1 MQLAYSEDHRMLSET
16 LERFVTNEYA
26 FETRDAAANSAS
38 GYSPELWSQ
47 FAELGIIGALFDEAA
62 GGFGGRGTDI
72 ALVFEGIGR
81 GIVAEPFHAV
91 LRGGSCLAAGNDAQ
105 RELLET
111 VIAGE
116 SLVTLA
122 YCEPG
127 SDYAADAVGTTAT
140 RDGDGWVIDGSK
152 IAVPFG
158 ATADWVVVA
167 ARTAGDTGE
176 THGVSLF
183 VVPRTAA
190 GLSSHGFTN
199 VDGGASADLVFD
211 KVRVGAD
218 ALLGSEN
225 EGFPILA
232 SALDRGVLALSAE
245 ALGVMSVTSLLTLD
259 YLRDRRQFGVHIG
272 SFQALQHRIV
282 EVVIGIEQARS
293 AVANAASALDDE
305 DERTAARMLSA
316 AKYTVGRTGRRVSEE
331 AIQMHGGNGMIW
343 EVPVAHYAKRLVM
356 IDHELGD
363 EDFHLQRYIA
373 LGDE

>member
-1 MQLAYSEDHRMLSET
+1 MQLAYNEDHRMLSET

-26 FETRDAAANSAS
+26 FETRDAAANSAA

-47 FAELGIIGALFDEAA
+47 FAEIGIIGALFAESA

-105 RELLET
+105 RELLES

-127 SDYAADAVGTTAT
+127 TDYAPDTVGTTAT
-140 RDGDGWVIDGSK
+140 RDGDDWIIEGSK
-152 IAVPFG
+152 LAVPFG
-158 ATADWVVVA
+158 NIADSIVVS
-167 ARTAGDTGE
+167 ARTSGEAGSR
-176 THGVSLF
+176 HGISLF
-183 VVPRTAA
+183 VVPRDAA
-190 GLSSHGFTN
+190 GIDAETYIN
-199 VDGGASADLVFD
+199 VDGGASADLAFN
-211 KVRVGAD
+211 KVRVDAD
-218 ALLGSEN
+218 ALLGSEDD
-225 EGFPILA
+225 GYPILEA
-232 SALDRGVLALSAE
+232 ALNRGVLALSAE
-245 ALGVMSVTSLLTLD
+245 ALGVMAVTSQLTLD

-282 EVVIGIEQARS
+282 DVVIAIEQARS
-293 AVANAASALDDE
+293 AVANAASALDE
-305 DERTAARMLSA
+305 DEQAAARSLSA
-316 AKYTVGRTGRRVSEE
+316 AKYTVGRTGRRVAEE

-363 EDFHLQRYIA
+363 EDFHLQRFIA
-373 LGDE
+373 LGDG

>member
-1 MQLAYSEDHRMLSET
+1 MQLAYNEDHRMLAET

-26 FETRDAAANSAS
+26 FEIRDAAANSAS
-38 GYSPELWSQ
+38 GFSPELWSQ
-47 FAELGIIGALFDEAA
+47 FAELGIIGALFEESA
-62 GGFGGRGTDI
+62 GGFGGTGADI

-105 RELLET
+105 RELLES

-116 SLVTLA
+116 SLVSLA

-127 SDYAADAVGTTAT
+127 SDYAADKVSTSAT
-140 RDGDGWVIDGSK
+140 RDGNAWIITGQK
-152 IAVPFG
+152 LAVPF
-158 ATADWVVVA
+158 AEAADSIVVS
-167 ARTAGDTGE
+167 ARTSGRGDSTD
-176 THGVSLF
+176 GVSLF
-183 VVPRTAA
+183 VVPCATA
-190 GLSSHGFTN
+190 GLSCDPYIN
-199 VDGGASADLVFD
+199 VDGGASADLVLEQ
-211 KVRVGAD
+211 VRVGSD
-218 ALLGSEN
+218 ALLGD
-225 EGFPILA
+225 EGKGHSILEA
-232 SALDRGVLALSAE
+232 ALNRGLLALSAE
-245 ALGVMSVTSLLTLD
+245 ALGVMSVTSHLTLD

-293 AVANAASALDDE
+293 AVANAASALDDQ

-316 AKYTVGRTGRRVSEE
+316 AKYTVGHTGRRVSEE

-343 EVPVAHYAKRLVM
+343 EVAVAHYAKRLVM

-373 LGDE
+373 RR

>member
-1 MQLAYSEDHRMLSET
+1 MQLAYNEDHRMLSET

-26 FETRDAAANSAS
+26 FETRDAAANSAA

-47 FAELGIIGALFDEAA
+47 FAELGIIGALFAESA

-105 RELLET
+105 RELLES
-111 VIAGE
+111 VIGGE

-122 YCEPG
+122 YCEAG
-127 SDYAADAVGTTAT
+127 TDYAPDTVGTTAT
-140 RDGDGWVIDGSK
+140 RDGDDWIIDGGK

-158 ATADWVVVA
+158 NIADSIVVS
-167 ARTAGDTGE
+167 ARTSGE
-176 THGVSLF
+176 AESPHGISLF
-183 VVPRTAA
+183 VVPRGAA
-190 GLSSHGFTN
+190 GIDADTYIN
-199 VDGGASADLVFD
+199 VDGGASADIVFN
-211 KVRVGAD
+211 KVRVDAN
-218 ALLGSEN
+218 ALLGSEDA
-225 EGFPILA
+225 GYPILEA
-232 SALDRGVLALSAE
+232 ALNRGALALSAE
-245 ALGVMSVTSLLTLD
+245 ALGVMAVTSQLTLD

-282 EVVIGIEQARS
+282 DVVIAIEQARS
-293 AVANAASALDDE
+293 AVANAASALDE
-305 DERTAARMLSA
+305 NEQAAARSLSA
-316 AKYTVGRTGRRVSEE
+316 AKYTVGHTGRRVAEE

-363 EDFHLQRYIA
+363 EDFHLQRFIA
-373 LGDE
+373 LGDG

>member
-1 MQLAYSEDHRMLSET
+1 MQLAYNEDHRMLAET
-16 LERFVTNEYA
+16 LERFVNNEYA
-26 FETRDAAANSAS
+26 FDTRDAAANSAS

-47 FAELGIIGALFDEAA
+47 FADLGIIGALFEESA
-62 GGFGGRGTDI
+62 GGFGGTGADI

-91 LRGGSCLAAGNDAQ
+91 LRGGSCLAAGNEAQ
-105 RELLET
+105 RELLES

-127 SDYAADAVGTTAT
+127 TDYAPDRLGTSAT
-140 RDGDGWVIDGSK
+140 RDGNDWVIEGRK

-158 ATADWVVVA
+158 DAADSIVVS
-167 ARTAGDTGE
+167 ARTAGDAENKSGI
-176 THGVSLF
+176 SLF

-190 GLSSHGFTN
+190 GLGSDAYIN
-199 VDGGASADLVFD
+199 VDGGGSADLVLD
-211 KVRVGAD
+211 RVRVGGD
-218 ALLGSEN
+218 ALLGP
-225 EGFPILA
+225 EGDGYPILE

-245 ALGVMSVTSLLTLD
+245 ALGVMSVTSQMTLD

-282 EVVIGIEQARS
+282 EVVIAIEQARS
-293 AVANAASALDDE
+293 AVANAASALDG
-305 DERTAARMLSA
+305 DERRAGRTLSA

-343 EVPVAHYAKRLVM
+343 EVAVAHYAKRLVM

-363 EDFHLQRYIA
+363 EDYHLQRFIA
-373 LGDE
+373 LADG

>member
-1 MQLAYSEDHRMLSET
+1 MQLAYNEDHRMLAET

-26 FETRDAAANSAS
+26 FETRDAAANSSS
-38 GYSPELWSQ
+38 GYSPELWAQ
-47 FAELGIIGALFDEAA
+47 FAELGIIGALFDESA
-62 GGFGGRGTDI
+62 GGFGGTGADI
-72 ALVFEGIGR
+72 ALVFESIGR

-105 RELLET
+105 RELLEA
-111 VIAGE
+111 VMGGE

-127 SDYAADAVGTTAT
+127 TDYAPDRVATTAT
-140 RDGDGWVIDGSK
+140 RDGDEWVIDGNK

-158 ATADWVVVA
+158 DVADSIVVS
-167 ARTAGDTGE
+167 ARTMAGSADGIT
-176 THGVSLF
+176 LF

-190 GLSSHGFTN
+190 GLSSNGFNN
-199 VDGGASADLVFD
+199 VDGGASADLAFD

-225 EGFPILA
+225 EGYAVLE
-232 SALDRGVLALSAE
+232 SALNRGVLALSAE
-245 ALGVMSVTSLLTLD
+245 ALGVMSVTSQLTLD

-282 EVVIGIEQARS
+282 EVVIAIEQARS
-293 AVANAASALDDE
+293 AVANAASALDE
-305 DERTAARMLSA
+305 DERNAARSLSA
-316 AKYTVGRTGRRVSEE
+316 AKYTIGHTGRRVSEE

-363 EDFHLQRYIA
+363 EDFHLQRFIA
-373 LGDE
+373 LGDD

>member
-1 MQLAYSEDHRMLSET
+1 MQLAYNEDHRMLSDT
-16 LERFVTNEYA
+16 LERFVNNEYA
-26 FETRDAAANSAS
+26 FETRDAAANSTR

-47 FAELGIIGALFDEAA
+47 FAELGIIGALFDESA

-91 LRGGSCLAAGNDAQ
+91 LRGGSCLAVGNDAQ
-105 RELLET
+105 RELLES

-127 SDYAADAVGTTAT
+127 AGYAADLVGTTAV
-140 RDGDGWVIDGSK
+140 RDGDDWVVEGRK

-158 ATADWVVVA
+158 NVSDSIVVS
-167 ARTAGDTGE
+167 ARTSGDAGDKRGI
-176 THGVSLF
+176 SLF
-183 VVPRTAA
+183 VVPRGAA
-190 GLSSHGFTN
+190 GLTGDDYIN
-199 VDGGASADLVFD
+199 VDGGASADLAFD

-218 ALLGSEN
+218 ALMGN
-225 EGFPILA
+225 EDEGYAILEA
-232 SALDRGVLALSAE
+232 ALNRGLLALSAE
-245 ALGVMSVTSLLTLD
+245 ALGTMSVASQMTLE

-282 EVVIGIEQARS
+282 DVVIAIEQARS
-293 AVANAASALDDE
+293 AVANAASALDE
-305 DERTAARMLSA
+305 DEKTAARTLSA
-316 AKYTVGRTGRRVSEE
+316 AKYTVGHTGRLVAEE
-331 AIQMHGGNGMIW
+331 AIHMHGGNGMIW

-363 EDFHLQRYIA
+363 EDFHLRRFIA
-373 LGDE
+373 LGDG